1 MELKWYQK
9 SLWATII
16 SFFIPGLV
24 HILTGEPEK
33 KTGWTLFIIWIIA
46 CIVGVGLGGL
56 VVGIV
61 GAVMGYKLSERLGG
75 A

>member
-33 KTGWTLFIIWIIA
+33 KTGWTLLVIWIVA
-46 CIVGVGLGGL
+46 CILGVGVGGL
-56 VVGIV
+56 VVAIV

-75 A
+75 T